1 MPVRESGKEGTEKAW
16 RHPAGFLFS
25 RYLPPARQLV
35 VLIERAPQFTLTA
48 L

>member
-25 RYLPPARQLV
+25 RYLPPLL